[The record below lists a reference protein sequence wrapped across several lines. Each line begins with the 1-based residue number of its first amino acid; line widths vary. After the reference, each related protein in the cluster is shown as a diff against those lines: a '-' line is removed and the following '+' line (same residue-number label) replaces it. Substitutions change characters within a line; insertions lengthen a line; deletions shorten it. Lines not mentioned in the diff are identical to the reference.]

1 MPDIVSARCF
11 GCGHTIRVPAAL
23 GGKKARCPQCTNTI
37 TIPAPSETQDDIVTD
52 DQLTEVARDS
62 DPVAEEGDA
71 PEIVQGEPVE
81 EEDPST
87 VRRRSGT
94 GFRRGGSSANFRAV
108 PARNEGR
115 GTAPR
120 YAPPSRKSNPGLL
133 IGGVVAVVVAGIAA
147 AAMLG
152 GGGAQ
157 GRPKPKGGAGETS
170 RVSQPVPGIDEALQ
184 VRCLDFIEAVN
195 KGDPAKVVRFYA
207 PEDESGALREVNRF
221 LEQKPS
227 YANYEVVKADVA
239 TGVATFKHSGGEKSF
254 TFKKVG
260 DQWYVADK
268 LSP

>member
-37 TIPAPSETQDDIVTD
+37 TIPAPSETQDDIISD
-52 DQLTEVARDS
+52 DQLTEVARDT
-62 DPVAEEGDA
+62 DPIAEEGDA
-71 PEIVQGEPVE
+71 PEIVQGELVE
-81 EEDPST
+81 EEDPSA
-87 VRRRSGT
+87 VRRRAGT
-94 GFRRGGSSANFRAV
+94 GVRRGVSSPNLRSV

-120 YAPPSRKSNPGLL
+120 YAAPPKKSSTGLV
-133 IGGVVAVVVAGIAA
+133 IGVVVAVVVAGIAA

-152 GGGAQ
+152 GGGAA
-157 GRPKPKGGAGETS
+157 GRSKTRAGGGETGQ
-170 RVSQPVPGIDEALQ
+170 VVQATPGIDEALQ

-195 KGDPAKVVRFYA
+195 KGDPAKVVRFFA
-207 PEDESGALREVNRF
+207 PEEESGALRDVNRF

-227 YANYEVVKADVA
+227 YANYEVLKADAA